1 MTLEVLTVGEKKK
14 TATSSP
20 ISQLVDLH
28 QHLCERMSTTVSR
41 RRTRRIPSWKSR
53 MISSNFVVFCVC
65 SKAIRLK
72 KWSIQASSIS
82 KHSYV

>member
-41 RRTRRIPSWKSR
+41 RRTRRIPSRKSR
-53 MISSNFVVFCVC
+53 IISSNFVGVC
-65 SKAIRLK
+65 SKAVRLK

-82 KHSYV
+82 NHSYV